1 MRKSLRSGA
10 PAGGSDRRPVRI
22 TISVVAANDPDAH
35 DWLDRIVTRIEDGWH
50 VWDTDELDEADAME
64 ATSWFRDP
72 GRQGRRLR
80 ELLTSSIR
88 RGAWSLEPH
97 GRHLRVTM
105 LPTSEDELSPEEASR
120 LADEPL
126 VLLVENRGSD
136 GAFLK
141 RVVTELD
148 PSLHRL
154 WQRDGDPI
162 RVDSVGGAGQ
172 MPQEV
177 KRRASRGPSRGRLV
191 AITDSD
197 RKGPGDSPGQ
207 TARELRRVCE
217 DRGIASWVLAKRE
230 AENYLPRV
238 LLDAKPDAGPEH
250 ARRVEAWD
258 HLSEDQKDFF
268 DMKHGLANESS
279 SAEESLLAGVSRDDR
294 ARLANGFG
302 PRVDTCWSL
311 WSVQARSE
319 LRARGRGDLE
329 HGLALIRSQV

>member
-1 MRKSLRSGA
+1 M
-10 PAGGSDRRPVRI
+10 RI
-22 TISVVAANDPDAH
+22 TITVEAANDSEAH
-35 DWLDRIVTRIEDGWH
+35 HWLDRIVGRIEDGWH
-50 VWDTDELDEADAME
+50 VWDTAELSEPDTME
-64 ATSWFRDP
+64 TTSWFRDQ
-72 GRQGRRLR
+72 GRQGRRLLR
-80 ELLTSSIR
+80 DLLRASIR
-88 RGAWSLEPH
+88 RGAYPLEPH
-97 GRHLRVTM
+97 GRHLCVTPRPNSVNEM
-105 LPTSEDELSPEEASR
+105 RPADAFR

-126 VLLVENRGSD
+126 FLLVENRESD

-148 PSLHRL
+148 PSLHRM
-154 WQRDGDPI
+154 WQQDGNPI

-177 KRRASRGPSRGRLV
+177 KRRAARGAAQVRLV
-191 AITDSD
+191 AIADSD
-197 RKGPGDSPGQ
+197 RKRPADSPGQ

-217 DRGIASWVLAKRE
+217 NRGIACWVLEKRE

-238 LLDAKPDAGPEH
+238 LLDARPDSGPEH

-258 HLSEDQKDFF
+258 RLSEDQKDFF
-268 DMKHGLANESS
+268 DTKHGLANESS
-279 SAEESLLAGVSRDDR
+279 SAGEFLLTGVSGDDR

-302 PRVDTCWSL
+302 PRVDACWSV